1 MNKETFIVFSEWE
14 DNCEDL
20 TDEEFGR
27 LMRAF
32 FKYAKNGVKPTFSDR
47 AMRACWR
54 PIQQATDR
62 ANEAYQAKCEKN
74 RENGKKGGAPK
85 GNTNAQKQPNNPNN
99 QTVEK
104 TTETT
109 LPDRDRDRDRDPQRD
124 RGRDSEPEAASA
136 AKSTPPP
143 ADTTTTK
150 RKKLSSKEIEKAWN
164 SIGCSMRITTA
175 EQPQQRWDRT
185 EMAAAIVGG
194 NDELLE
200 VIRSLDS
207 QAYFQTHK
215 VDYDWFVDPKNF
227 QNILEGKYKE
237 PHKPAR
243 REGWE

>member
-109 LPDRDRDRDRDPQRD
+109 LPDRDRDRDPQRD
-124 RGRDSEPEAASA
+124 RDRDRDPEAASA
-136 AKSTPPP
+136 AKSTPPA
-143 ADTTTTK
+143 ADTTTTT
-150 RKKLSSKEIEKAWN
+150 REAIEEDIIDAWHWQDCTTELR
-164 SIGCSMRITTA
+164 SIGGK
-175 EQPQQRWDRT
+175 RWDRT
-185 EMAAAIVGG
+185 EMAMAVAGG
-194 NDELLE
+194 KDAFLDL
-200 VIRSLDS
+200 IRSLDS
-207 QAYFQTHK
+207 HAYFKTHR

-243 REGWE
+243 KEGWE

>member
-85 GNTNAQKQPNNPNN
+85 GNMNAQKQPNNPNN

-104 TTETT
+104 TTENNRKQPKQPFLIVIVIVILNVIVVVNVNVNLRQLL
-109 LPDRDRDRDRDPQRD
+109 LPSPLRLRR
-124 RGRDSEPEAASA
+124 
-136 AKSTPPP
+136 TPPP
-143 ADTTTTK
+143 RRGRRS
-150 RKKLSSKEIEKAWN
+150 RKTSSTH
-164 SIGCSMRITTA
+164 GTGRTA
-175 EQPQQRWDRT
+175 PQ
-185 EMAAAIVGG
+185 
-194 NDELLE
+194 N
-200 VIRSLDS
+200 
-207 QAYFQTHK
+207 
-215 VDYDWFVDPKNF
+215 
-227 QNILEGKYKE
+227 
-237 PHKPAR
+237 
-243 REGWE
+243 